1 MSKGFDYSKFDK
13 ITDAD
18 SDDERPV
25 VPSSGPVDKPV
36 KMTPKGKEN
45 RLQFKHDGRVVYE
58 WEQNLEEVNI
68 YIVPPKGIPRNMID
82 VVIEHKH
89 LKVGLK
95 GNPPFID
102 EDTGGPIKIKE
113 STWILDE
120 GEINI
125 NLQKM
130 LKAEQWN
137 CALVGKGGEQVDPFT
152 QEEIKKKL
160 MLERFQEENPTFDFS
175 NAEFNG
181 AVPSARSFMGGISHK

>member
-1 MSKGFDYSKFDK
+1 MSKGVDYSRFDK
-13 ITDAD
+13 IIDAD

-25 VPSSGPVDKPV
+25 IPPNGPVDAPV

-45 RLQFKHDGRVVYE
+45 RLQFKHEGRVVYE

-102 EDTGGPIKIKE
+102 EVTGGPVKVKE

-130 LKAEQWN
+130 YKAEQWN
-137 CALVGKGGEQVDPFT
+137 CALVGKGGEQLDPFT

-181 AVPSARSFMGGISHK
+181 VVPSARSFMGGISHK

>member
-1 MSKGFDYSKFDK
+1 M
-13 ITDAD
+13 
-18 SDDERPV
+18 V
-25 VPSSGPVDKPV
+25 SSGGSVDAPV

-45 RLQFKHDGRVVYE
+45 RLQFKHEGRVVYE

-68 YIVPPKGIPRNMID
+68 YIVPPTGIPRNMLE
-82 VVIEHKH
+82 VTIEHKH
-89 LKVGLK
+89 LRVGLK

-102 EDTGGPIKIKE
+102 EDTGGPIKVKE

-130 LKAEQWN
+130 YKAEQWN
-137 CALVGKGGEQVDPFT
+137 CALVGKGGEKVDPFT